1 MQEMKTP
8 EYWYSRMSSDGIL
21 IMDLGV
27 DRTRYLSKID
37 ELIDAEFE
45 FILDYEVQHNG
56 KQTPSIYT
64 VAFKSSRT
72 RARWHLNEAHFNVEI
87 HRRIRH
93 TSAHSYLQFEY
104 FDSAAMTPIEFP
116 SKASEVAYCKN
127 RPTSEKCQEGH
138 GFDPEILDFPV
149 ELLKAQKSSMGEGA
163 GKGVFTTVDI
173 PAGSYIGSKSLSHVV
188 RNQWKTNELMDSLQ
202 THNVIFREFEGG
214 EITHFYFDGQGYTS
228 ELWVSECIV
237 SNKLFSI
244 CCLNK
249 YFW

>member
-1 MQEMKTP
+1 MKTP

-21 IMDLGV
+21 IMDVGV

-45 FILDYEVQHNG
+45 FIIDYEVQHNG
-56 KQTPSIYT
+56 MQTPSIYT
-64 VAFKSSRT
+64 VAFKSSIT

-93 TSAHSYLQFEY
+93 TSADSDLRFEY
-104 FDSAAMTPIEFP
+104 FDSSAMTPIEFP
-116 SKASEVAYCKN
+116 SKASEVAYCKHH
-127 RPTSEKCQEGH
+127 PDSEECQEGH

-188 RNQWKTNELMDSLQ
+188 RNQWNTYQMMDSLQ
-202 THNVIFREFEGG
+202 MLNAIYQESKAGQ
-214 EITHFYFDGQGYTS
+214 ITYFYFDGQGYPS
-228 ELWVSECIV
+228 ELWVSERILF
-237 SNKLFSI
+237 NFLFSF